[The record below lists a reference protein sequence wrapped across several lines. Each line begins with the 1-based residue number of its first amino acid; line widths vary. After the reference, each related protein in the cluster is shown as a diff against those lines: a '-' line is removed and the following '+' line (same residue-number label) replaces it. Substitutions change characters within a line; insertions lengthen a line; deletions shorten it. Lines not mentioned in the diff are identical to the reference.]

1 LRRRFGRAD
10 EFTPTRDESLARN
23 DQPQAAK
30 VIDGM
35 TPPFPFADLALSQR
49 LELAEAA
56 GCRGFVDA
64 RARLEP
70 SLGAEWRDVAGTF
83 AMFDGPTSPI
93 TQTFNLG
100 MARPVEAAQLD
111 EIEAFFH
118 DRQAP
123 VFHEVS
129 PLADDSARRLLVER
143 GYQVVEYTSVLYRP
157 IDPAIVL
164 SGARNPRLRV
174 STMAPA
180 DIDAWVETA
189 VTGWSEFP
197 EYAPMM
203 RGLSVVNTQRRDAR
217 CYLATLDDAMV
228 ATGGLSFH
236 GDVALCAGAST
247 VPTARQQGAQLALL
261 EHRLRDAAT
270 AGHTLAMMCARPGS
284 GSHRNAERHGFRV
297 AYTRVKWGLFSPSDG

>member
-1 LRRRFGRAD
+1 
-10 EFTPTRDESLARN
+10 
-23 DQPQAAK
+23 
-30 VIDGM
+30 M

-49 LELAEAA
+49 LERAEAA
-56 GCRGFVDA
+56 GCRGFVEA
-64 RARLEP
+64 RARVE
-70 SLGAEWRDVAGTF
+70 SAVGAVWREFAGTF
-83 AMFDGPTSPI
+83 AMFDGPSSPI

-100 MARPVEAAQLD
+100 MERPVDAAQLD
-111 EIEAFFH
+111 EIEAFYH

-129 PLADDSARRLLVER
+129 PLADDSARHLLVER
-143 GYQVVEYTSVLYRP
+143 GYRVVEYTSVLYRP

-174 STMAPA
+174 RAMVPA

-189 VTGWSEFP
+189 VSGWSEFP

-203 RGLSVVNTQRRDAR
+203 RGLSVVNTQHTDAR

-247 VPTARQQGAQLALL
+247 IPAARQQGAQLALL
-261 EHRLRDAAT
+261 EHRLRDAAA

-284 GSHRNAERHGFRV
+284 GSQRNAERHGFRV
-297 AYTRVKWGLFSPSDG
+297 AYTRVKWGLLPSSEG